1 MDGIQLFNDG
11 SYFEAHDHF
20 EDMWMEAEN
29 SEKDFYQ
36 GLVQIS
42 VGSYHLICGNYTGAL
57 SQYRKGVEKL
67 EKYRDSKRN
76 INLEKLLLEIKSFI
90 EKIIMFNSKKISTF
104 EVAKIPIIMKLNH

>member
-1 MDGIQLFNDG
+1 MNGIQLFNDG

-29 SEKDFYQ
+29 DEKDFYQ
-36 GLVQIS
+36 GLVQVS

-67 EKYRDSKRN
+67 ENYRDSKRN
-76 INLEKLLLEIKSFI
+76 IDLDF
-90 EKIIMFNSKKISTF
+90 FY
-104 EVAKIPIIMKLNH
+104 MKLNHL

>member
-29 SEKDFYQ
+29 DEKDFYQ
-36 GLVQIS
+36 GLVQVS

-67 EKYRDSKRN
+67 ENYRDSKRN
-76 INLEKLLLEIKSFI
+76 IDLDF
-90 EKIIMFNSKKISTF
+90 FY
-104 EVAKIPIIMKLNH
+104 MKLNHL

>member
-1 MDGIQLFNDG
+1 MNGIQLFNDG

-29 SEKDFYQ
+29 DEKDFYQ
-36 GLVQIS
+36 GLVQVS

-67 EKYRDSKRN
+67 ENYRDSKRN
-76 INLEKLLLEIKSFI
+76 IDLDF
-90 EKIIMFNSKKISTF
+90 FC
-104 EVAKIPIIMKLNH
+104 MKLNHL